1 MAIKI
6 GILSLAHMHAYSYGS
21 ALNSLSNCELVGVYD
36 PDFERGAK
44 GAKEMNTQFFKE
56 ASELLKQVDA
66 VIICSENNLHR
77 EFTELAAKYG
87 CHVLC
92 EKPIAT
98 TVEDAKAM
106 IAACERANVKLQ
118 IAFPVR
124 FNTPVMRVKDMLD
137 RGVIGEVLAIRGT
150 NHGQMPGG
158 WFVDP
163 ELSGGGAVMD
173 HTVHVV
179 DIIRWF
185 LGKEFISVYAEAD
198 NMLYDVPIDDCG
210 MLSLEMEGGIFVTQD
225 PSWSRPRTYPT
236 WGNVTLEIIGTQGVI
251 NLDAF
256 AQNFL
261 VYDDKQNKLS
271 SKPFTE
277 DMDLGLIKDF
287 ISMIEEDREPSIT
300 GFDGLKALE
309 VALGA
314 YESARLHE
322 PIRLDK

>member
-1 MAIKI
+1 MVRV
-6 GILSLAHMHAYSYGS
+6 GFLSLAHMHAYSYGN
-21 ALNSLSNCELVGVYD
+21 ALHRLPNVELVGVYD
-36 PDFERGAK
+36 PDTERGIN
-44 GAKEMNTQFFKE
+44 GAERMNTKFFAQ
-56 ASELLKQVDA
+56 ASDLLKQVDA
-66 VIICSENNLHR
+66 VIICSENSLHR
-77 EFTELAAKYG
+77 EFTELAAKHG

-98 TVEDAKAM
+98 TIEDAKAM
-106 IAACERANVKLQ
+106 IDMCKKANVKLQ

-124 FNTPVMRVKDMLD
+124 FSTPVMRVKEMLD
-137 RGVIGEVLAIRGT
+137 RKEIGDILAIRGT

-179 DIIRWF
+179 DVIRWF

-210 MLSLEMEGGIFVTQD
+210 MLSLELEGGIFVTQD
-225 PSWSRPRTYPT
+225 PSWSRPRNYPT
-236 WGNVTLEIIGTQGVI
+236 WGNVTLEIIGIEGI
-251 NLDAF
+251 IHLDAF

-261 VYDDKQNKLS
+261 VYNEKENRLTQKS
-271 SKPFTE
+271 FTE
-277 DMDLGLIKDF
+277 DMDFGLIQDF
-287 ISMIEEDREPSIT
+287 IAMIEENREPSIT
-300 GFDGLKALE
+300 GFDGLQAMA

-314 YESARLHE
+314 YESARLKK
-322 PIRLDK
+322 PVTLN